1 MGRSTVTPTR
11 DLFYP
16 DFPTLVD
23 AVRWWAEQRPEH
35 VALAF
40 LPDGEQER
48 ARLTYAD
55 IDRAARRTAAGLRQ
69 LAAPG
74 DRVLLC
80 CSSSPDF
87 VSSFLGCLY
96 AGIIAVPVPAP
107 GTTRHIDRLAGIVA
121 DSGATLVLADADTI
135 GRFGVQPG
143 EPFMGI
149 RWATV
154 PDLHTGATEGAE
166 WTAAAPEPDGV
177 AFLQYTS
184 GSTST
189 PKGVIVSHRNLAVN
203 IAMMARSSGMHPGTR
218 IVSWLPIHHD
228 MGLIGA
234 LLLPLWQGLFA
245 ALMPP

>member
-1 MGRSTVTPTR
+1 MTPTR

-23 AVRWWAEQRPEH
+23 AVRGWAEQRPDH
-35 VALAF
+35 IALAF
-40 LPDGEQER
+40 LPDGEREQ

-87 VSSFLGCLY
+87 VASFLGCLY
-96 AGIIAVPVPAP
+96 AGIIPVPVPAP
-107 GTTRHIDRLAGIVA
+107 GTTRHVDRLSGIVA
-121 DSGATLVLADADTI
+121 DSGATLVLADADTF
-135 GRFGVQPG
+135 GRFEVRPG

-149 RWATV
+149 RWGTL
-154 PDLHTGATEGAE
+154 PDLRRARHE
-166 WTAAAPEPDGV
+166 WTRHATRTRGGV
-177 AFLQYTS
+177 SLPPVHF

-189 PKGVIVSHRNLAVN
+189 RRVS
-203 IAMMARSSGMHPGTR
+203 SSATH
-218 IVSWLPIHHD
+218 LP
-228 MGLIGA
+228 
-234 LLLPLWQGLFA
+234 
-245 ALMPP
+245 